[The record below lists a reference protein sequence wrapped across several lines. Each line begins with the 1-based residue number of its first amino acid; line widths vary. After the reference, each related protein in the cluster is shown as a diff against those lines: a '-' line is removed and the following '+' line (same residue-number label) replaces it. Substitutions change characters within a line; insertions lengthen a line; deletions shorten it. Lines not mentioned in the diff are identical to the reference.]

1 MGEIIDTNCGCIQ
14 FEEDCKS
21 ECQIKLKDSIEASQT
36 AWICVTV
43 VVVIVLIV
51 VAVIWKIRRGR
62 KSDND
67 DRKDGRKDNQRNDVE
82 LNCK

>member
-1 MGEIIDTNCGCIQ
+1 MGEIIDTNCGCI
-14 FEEDCKS
+14 EEDCES
-21 ECQIKLKDSIEASQT
+21 ECLLTRMDSIEASQT
-36 AWICVTV
+36 AWICVG
-43 VVVIVLIV
+43 VVIVLAVV

-67 DRKDGRKDNQRNDVE
+67 DRKDGRKDNQRDDVE